1 MLHVGFSLGPDHS
14 AVLDDVA
21 KKQDLNQSEFKH
33 RRKSRSRRGNEA
45 EVFFAPEIRLLTSS
59 ATILEDTL
67 GPSNGSNSLL
77 TCKQFINK
85 QSAMS
90 VSPPSPG
97 PRYQALLQLLR
108 TAEALW
114 NASRNFFAR
123 WDLSP
128 SQFNVLNLLYNQSTG
143 CTQIELSRSLI
154 MHRSNVTGLVDRL
167 EARGLVQRRDSAHD
181 RRAYR
186 VVLTTAGKKLVQQI
200 LPRYYA
206 AAEQVWGVLPVSRAH
221 QLVSELRGV
230 CANAEKV
237 AGDGLAD

>member
-1 MLHVGFSLGPDHS
+1 
-14 AVLDDVA
+14 
-21 KKQDLNQSEFKH
+21 
-33 RRKSRSRRGNEA
+33 
-45 EVFFAPEIRLLTSS
+45 
-59 ATILEDTL
+59 
-67 GPSNGSNSLL
+67 
-77 TCKQFINK
+77 
-85 QSAMS
+85 
-90 VSPPSPG
+90 
-97 PRYQALLQLLR
+97 LLQLLR

-128 SQFNVLNLLYNQSTG
+128 SQFNVLNLLYDQRAG

-167 EARGLVQRRDSAHD
+167 EARGLVQRRDSARD

-186 VVLTTAGKKLVQQI
+186 VVLTTAGKRLVQQI

-206 AAEQVWGVLPVSRAH
+206 AAEKVWGALPVAH
-221 QLVSELRGV
+221 THHLVSELTRV

-237 AGDGLAD
+237 ATDGSAN